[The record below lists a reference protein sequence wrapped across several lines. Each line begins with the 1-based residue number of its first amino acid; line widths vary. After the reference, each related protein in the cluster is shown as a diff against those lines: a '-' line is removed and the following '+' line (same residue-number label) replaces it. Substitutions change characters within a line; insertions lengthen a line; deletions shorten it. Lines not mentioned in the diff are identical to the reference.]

1 MSENTLCDICGRI
14 EHERSAE
21 WFELDSKAQ
30 ICICQSCNG
39 SDSDEELREMFEI
52 TLIDKG
58 TMDAVVFFRDREY
71 TYSHDLLLDMGKEDF
86 LTWARS
92 DIIDQGMFD

>member
-1 MSENTLCDICGRI
+1 
-14 EHERSAE
+14 
-21 WFELDSKAQ
+21 
-30 ICICQSCNG
+30 
-39 SDSDEELREMFEI
+39 MFEI

-71 TYSHDLLLDMGKEDF
+71 TYNHDLLLEMGEEDF

-92 DIIDQGMFD
+92 DIIEQGMFD